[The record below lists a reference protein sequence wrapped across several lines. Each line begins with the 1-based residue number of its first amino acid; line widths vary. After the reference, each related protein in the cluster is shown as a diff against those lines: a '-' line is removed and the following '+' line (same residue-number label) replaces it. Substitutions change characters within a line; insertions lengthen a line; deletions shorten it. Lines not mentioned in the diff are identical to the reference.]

1 VRPPGRRRR
10 LLLAAPAVAYAAL
23 ILALS
28 SLSGSQVPSTG
39 VSGGDK
45 IFHLVEYGILGVLLL
60 IPVRDLGGKG
70 ALVALAAGAVFAASD
85 EFHQAFVPG
94 RTADVWDLAADVAV
108 LLLVVAVAE
117 VLRRARTPA
126 DSE

>member
-1 VRPPGRRRR
+1 MRPPGRRRR

-45 IFHLVEYGILGVLLL
+45 ILHLVEYGILGVLLL

>member
-1 VRPPGRRRR
+1 MRPPGRRRR